1 MNIENLRSCSRK
13 KYQRAMNQLVRKINK
28 SLKDD
33 WLWNARF
40 TLKQQSAY
48 FWPYEDHSGGHFL
61 VWLTLVDNKTGA
73 EEYMDFDNYGTEY
86 RIMRWINICITEYFN
101 VWKENPD
108 PYKQAEMEGRYPVA
122 SPDSKLWL
130 LLAV

>member
-1 MNIENLRSCSRK
+1 MNIEKLRSLSRK

-33 WLWNARF
+33 WLWDGRF

-48 FWPYEDHSGGHFL
+48 FWSYEDHSGGHFL
-61 VWLTLVDNKTGA
+61 VWLTFVDNKTSA

-86 RIMRWINICITEYFN
+86 NIMRWINTCITEYFD
-101 VWKENPD
+101 VWKENPN
-108 PYKQAEMEGRYPVA
+108 PYKQAEMEGRYPVPPE
-122 SPDSKLWL
+122 SIL
-130 LLAV
+130 

>member
-1 MNIENLRSCSRK
+1 MNIEKLRSLSRK

-33 WLWNARF
+33 WLWDGRF
-40 TLKQQSAY
+40 TLKQQDAY

-61 VWLTLVDNKTGA
+61 VWLTFVDNKTGA

-86 RIMRWINICITEYFN
+86 HIMRWINTCITEYFD
-101 VWKENPD
+101 VWKENPN
-108 PYKQAEMEGRYPVA
+108 PYKQAEMEGRYPV
-122 SPDSKLWL
+122 PPEPIL
-130 LLAV
+130 